1 MDPLEGVFVF
11 CFVFGVAISLF
22 SLALGA
28 LHGGHGGHG
37 HIGHGA
43 GGHGAIGD
51 GGHGGGHG
59 GGGSGHGALHGGHGV
74 STGHGGGLDHGERG
88 ALHEGHLS
96 EASPFNLQT
105 ITAFMAFFGGSG
117 WALYDSAN
125 VGPVIALI
133 VATIFGVAGG
143 GVVFWFLVK
152 VLLAG
157 QTEMDPYDS
166 RIEGSVGHVTVPI
179 QDGKIGEIVF
189 SREGVRRS
197 EGARSATGAPIAR
210 GTEVVIVRYEG
221 GIAFVEPW
229 TSYAG
234 ES

>member
-22 SLALGA
+22 SFALGA
-28 LHGGHGGHG
+28 LHGAHGGHEL
-37 HIGHGA
+37 
-43 GGHGAIGD
+43 GGHGANGHGATGD
-51 GGHGGGHG
+51 GGHGGSH
-59 GGGSGHGALHGGHGV
+59 GSGGNGHGGHGMQA
-74 STGHGGGLDHGERG
+74 GHGGGGLDHGARG
-88 ALHEGHLS
+88 ALHEGHLN
-96 EASPFNLQT
+96 ETSPFNLQT

-117 WALYDSAN
+117 WVLYDSTD

-133 VATIFGVAGG
+133 VATIIGVAGG

-157 QTEMDPYDS
+157 QTQMDPYDS

-179 QDGKIGEIVF
+179 QEGTIGEIVF

-221 GIAFVEPW
+221 GLAYVEPW
-229 TSYAG
+229 TTYAG

>member
-22 SLALGA
+22 SFALGA
-28 LHGGHGGHG
+28 LHGGHGHG
-37 HIGHGA
+37 GHGA
-43 GGHGAIGD
+43 GEHGAVGD
-51 GGHGGGHG
+51 GGHGTGHG
-59 GGGSGHGALHGGHGV
+59 GGGNGHALSHGGHGV
-74 STGHGGGLDHGERG
+74 HVGHSGGLDHGERG
-88 ALHEGHLS
+88 SLHEGHLS

-117 WALYDSAN
+117 WILYDSAN

-133 VATIFGVAGG
+133 VATIIGVAGG

-166 RIEGSVGHVTVPI
+166 RIEGSVGHVTIPI
-179 QDGKIGEIVF
+179 QEGTIGEIVY

-221 GIAFVEPW
+221 GLAYVEPW
-229 TSYAG
+229 TTYAG